1 MSQYI
6 SDITSLSSKG
16 QVVLPISIRKGMN
29 IQAGAKLIVISDGE
43 NILLEP
49 IVEPDITEVHS
60 MMDSEYKETFEEL
73 RSRYP
78 DKPVR
83 IPLTQIAAS
92 CKVVTPT
99 QNFRVCRDPDDDKF
113 FDSAVEGK
121 CVYIVSGDKDLLSLE
136 HFHDV
141 EIVTVAEFFS
151 RYMPSPE

>member
-1 MSQYI
+1 M
-6 SDITSLSSKG
+6 K
-16 QVVLPISIRKGMN
+16 
-29 IQAGAKLIVISDGE
+29 IVIDTNVVASAIFFGGRPRQ
-43 NILLEP
+43 LLEELFLKNIEAFASP
-49 IVEPDITEVHS
+49 EIL
-60 MMDSEYKETFEEL
+60 MEYKETFEEL

-78 DKPVR
+78 DKPVH

-113 FDSAVEGK
+113 INCAVEGK

-151 RYMPSPE
+151 RYMPSPK

>member
-1 MSQYI
+1 M
-6 SDITSLSSKG
+6 K
-16 QVVLPISIRKGMN
+16 
-29 IQAGAKLIVISDGE
+29 IVIDTNVVASAIFFGGRPRQ
-43 NILLEP
+43 LLEELFLKNIEAFASP
-49 IVEPDITEVHS
+49 EIL
-60 MMDSEYKETFEEL
+60 MEYKETFEEL

-78 DKPVR
+78 DKPVH

-99 QNFRVCRDPDDDKF
+99 QNFRVCQDPDDDKF
-113 FDSAVEGK
+113 ISCAVEGK

-151 RYMPSPE
+151 RYKSSPE